1 MASSTTLSL
10 TPTNWYT
17 AKVVVDDDPNDA
29 ALQRLRFWVD
39 TDNDADFSD
48 ETAMIDTT
56 VVDDDWSGGGIG
68 LFRYNT
74 VTAATQFDDFTAG
87 LDNNADGDIDD
98 GGDDVLVSDDFNS
111 AA

>member
-56 VVDDDWSGGGIG
+56 LVDDDWSGGNIG
-68 LFRYNT
+68 LT
-74 VTAATQFDDFTAG
+74 TLTW
-87 LDNNADGDIDD
+87 DNNGNCTYDG
-98 GGDDVLVSDDFNS
+98 VLTYTFDAWNRLRKSR
-111 AA
+111 